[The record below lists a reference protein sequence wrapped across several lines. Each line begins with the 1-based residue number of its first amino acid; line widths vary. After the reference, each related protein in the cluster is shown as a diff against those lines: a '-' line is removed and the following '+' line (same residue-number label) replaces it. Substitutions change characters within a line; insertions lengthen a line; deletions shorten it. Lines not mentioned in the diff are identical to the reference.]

1 MREAGG
7 PRPEAGNRAERFFR
21 GNQGPEPGTSGSGIL
36 FRGSRRRDS
45 ANMAALGSFVRRLE
59 NAVERPVLM
68 LSVQEGL
75 ASEFTGLTKEL
86 YDFQKTQEADGTA
99 GSPLKELVVEQF
111 DEEQIWQEIE
121 LQNHSVLNYFK
132 RAVAFLVQDNLSR
145 VNRVEEAEIDTPGE
159 EFETENDYEVGEGS
173 DDERELKSEKVNE
186 KDQSEELSDEDSDI
200 NFDIDELVKKT
211 KLQKKSP
218 KLPSSDLD
226 DKFFKLSEME
236 AFLEK
241 AEKEEGKS
249 EENDE
254 DDIDYF
260 EDILSEDEE
269 IIKTNSRKKAKS
281 SRNMQYKDFFDPIEE
296 SGRGDGKEAKRE
308 LKRKEL
314 QDDTTLDEDQEQVEA
329 KRAKGKKVSF
339 DLSDDG
345 EEDDL
350 TRVIEGKKLEVEK
363 SNFEKRQEKL
373 KAHIQQ
379 LEKTAL
385 EQKPWQLLGEVTAQ
399 KRPENSLLEEDLH
412 FDHAVRKAPVITEET
427 TLQLEDIIIQRI
439 KDQAWDDV
447 LRKEKP
453 KEETF
458 EYKKRLTLDHE
469 KSKLSLAEVYEQE
482 YQKQT
487 QQKSEVE
494 ENQQYTEIQKKIDSL
509 FLKLDALSNFHFT
522 PKPPVPEMKVVS
534 NLPSINMEEVAPVN
548 VSDATLLA
556 PEEVKGKGR
565 AGALQGEDEKTS
577 TDKKR
582 ERRKKKKVKRLRL
595 QAREMRQKELE
606 KQNVKL
612 SGKQEK
618 EMNAEKAKKLSQQ
631 GKVVLLKDEGKDK
644 SLRSS
649 KAFFS
654 HLQDQVKAE
663 LKGVKVGA
671 KKKNIHGKLSGNKLK
686 L

>member
-1 MREAGG
+1 
-7 PRPEAGNRAERFFR
+7 
-21 GNQGPEPGTSGSGIL
+21 
-36 FRGSRRRDS
+36 
-45 ANMAALGSFVRRLE
+45 MAALGRCVQRLE
-59 NAVERPVLM
+59 SAGEKPALL

-75 ASEFTGLTKEL
+75 ASEFTSLTKEL
-86 YDFQKTQEADGTA
+86 YDFQKTQEADRA
-99 GSPLKELVVEQF
+99 VGSPLNELVVEQF

-132 RAVAFLVQDNLSR
+132 GAVACLVRDNLSR
-145 VNRVEEAEIDTPGE
+145 VNRVEETEIDTPGE
-159 EFETENDYEVGEGS
+159 EFEIEDDSEAGEDS
-173 DDERELKSEKVNE
+173 DEERELKSEEVNE
-186 KDQSEELSDEDSDI
+186 KGQSEELSDEDSDI
-200 NFDIDELVKKT
+200 NFDIDEFVKRT
-211 KLQKKSP
+211 KLQEKTP

-241 AEKEEGKS
+241 AEKEEGNS
-249 EENDE
+249 EKNDE
-254 DDIDYF
+254 DGIDYF

-269 IIKTNSRKKAKS
+269 IIKTNTRKKTKS
-281 SRNMQYKDFFDPIEE
+281 SRNLQYKDFFDPIEE
-296 SGRGDGKEAKRE
+296 PGREDGKEAKRE
-308 LKRKEL
+308 LKRREL
-314 QDDTTLDEDQEQVEA
+314 EDDTTLDEDQEKVVVENGRVA

-373 KAHIQQ
+373 KVHIQQ
-379 LEKTAL
+379 LEKSAL
-385 EQKPWQLLGEVTAQ
+385 GQKPWQLLGEVTAQ

-494 ENQQYTEIQKKIDSL
+494 ENQQYTEIQKKMDSL

-565 AGALQGEDEKTS
+565 AGALQGEGEKTP

-582 ERRKKKKVKRLRL
+582 ERRKKKKLKRLRL
-595 QAREMRQKELE
+595 QARETRQKELE

-612 SGKQEK
+612 SSKREK
-618 EMNAEKAKKLSQQ
+618 EMNAEKTKKLSLQ

-644 SLRSS
+644 GLRSS